1 MFFGGVNEDGDIV
14 PFTEED
20 KKEAEAFRKLFPNKS
35 KKWFNKRFNE
45 TILLDE
51 VVELLD
57 GVSNPVRTSII
68 LSEKVI
74 VDYALAKDPI
84 ELFKNALLE
93 QVPCKLSEKGP
104 LFLKKDVIN
113 WMKKKAETDRM
124 FIFRLNSDFVKDY
137 MQLHSV
143 QIIKDESIS
152 KEDFFKQLAK
162 DILEDIMTINIEEMR
177 NLPFIIRGCLN
188 FCGFKLSKDRKIYSR
203 KDKIV
208 SGLSYDVLRIY
219 LKDMNLSSGKQGN
232 LSKAHKDNIEKWL
245 NWLKTECFCLEKY
258 NIHKMRLEKLIKQS
272 IFN

>member
-35 KKWFNKRFNE
+35 KDWFNKRFNE

-84 ELFKNALLE
+84 ELFKNAIVE
-93 QVPCKLSEKGP
+93 QVSCKLSEKGP
-104 LFLKKDVIN
+104 LFLKKDVIE

-124 FIFRLNSDFVKDY
+124 FIFRLNSDFVNDY
-137 MQLHSV
+137 IQLHS

-162 DILEDIMTINIEEMR
+162 DILEDIKAINIEEMR
-177 NLPFIIRGCLN
+177 NMPFVIRACLS
-188 FCGFKLSKDRKIYSR
+188 FCGFELNKNKNTY
-203 KDKIV
+203 DKNGRLI
-208 SGLSYDVLRIY
+208 SGLSRDTLRGY
-219 LKDMNLSSGKQGN
+219 FSDMNIPAVKQGN
-232 LSKAHKDNIEKWL
+232 LSKVRKDNIEKWL
-245 NWLKTECFCLEKY
+245 DWLKKERFCLEKY
-258 NIHKMRLEKLIKQS
+258 NIHKSRLKKLIKEGV
-272 IFN
+272 FN